1 METLLYR
8 WSTTLQIVSDLMI
21 VLFFIVLTRTLRRPE
36 LRLWLYAW
44 LANVAALGVTVAYWV
59 IKPETRLAAQTLT
72 AFYAFFKT
80 GFIILLFIGALGF
93 TRYAVSASLLR
104 KLTLATLVYALMLGF
119 LSVSVLS
126 LGMVQSSL
134 NATLFMLATWL
145 LLRTTPAGYAW
156 LAMGLAM
163 RGTFAAIEAGAYISR
178 FFEIPWA
185 DSALVN
191 SYLASHSSFDAAA
204 EWMIS
209 LGCVLMMYRA
219 IHDELK
225 DAKARLQSLVDHDD
239 LTGLMNRRSLI
250 PIMRN
255 AADNGATVLF
265 FDLNK
270 FKQIN
275 DTMGHQTGDA
285 CLKRFGAVLSAN
297 FRPSDHVI
305 RYAGD
310 EFIVVAPGMKPEDVS
325 ERIATARAQLNVA
338 GDKTP
343 PMRFSVGMSY
353 LEVNGEPEQAIRDAD
368 AAMYREKH
376 A

>member
-21 VLFFIVLTRTLRRPE
+21 ALFFIVLMRNLRRPE

-44 LANVAALGVTVAYWV
+44 LANVAALGVTVAYW
-59 IKPETRLAAQTLT
+59 ITKPETRVVARALT
-72 AFYAFFKT
+72 AGYSFFKT
-80 GFIILLFIGALGF
+80 SFIVLLIVGALGF
-93 TRYAVSASLLR
+93 TRYAVSGQRLRHLIMAALVFALL
-104 KLTLATLVYALMLGF
+104 LGF

-126 LGMVQSSL
+126 LGMVQSLL
-134 NATLFMLATWL
+134 NASLFLFAAWL
-145 LLRTTPAGYAW
+145 LVRTAPAGYAW
-156 LAMGLAM
+156 LAMGFAM
-163 RGTFAAIEAGAYISR
+163 RGVFAAIEAAAYIVR
-178 FFEIPWA
+178 FFDIPWT
-185 DSALVN
+185 DSDLIN

-225 DAKARLQSLVDHDD
+225 DAKARLQLLVEHDD

-250 PIMRN
+250 PIMRS
-255 AADNGATVLF
+255 AAENGATVLF
-265 FDLNK
+265 FDLND
-270 FKQIN
+270 FKGIN
-275 DTMGHQTGDA
+275 DTLGHQTGDA
-285 CLKRFGAVLSAN
+285 CLKRFGAVLTAN
-297 FRPSDHVI
+297 FRPEDHVI

-325 ERIATARAQLNVA
+325 ERIAQSRAQLNMA

-343 PMRFSVGMSY
+343 PMRFSVGLSY
-353 LEVNGEPEQAIRDAD
+353 LDVNGEPEKAIRDAD

>member
-21 VLFFIVLTRTLRRPE
+21 VLFFIVLTRSLRRPE
-36 LRLWLYAW
+36 LKLWLYAW

-59 IKPETRLAAQTLT
+59 IKPETRIVARALT
-72 AFYAFFKT
+72 AGYSFFKT
-80 GFIILLFIGALGF
+80 GFIILLIVGALGF
-93 TRYAVSASLLR
+93 TRHAVSSQLLR
-104 KLTLATLVYALMLGF
+104 RLAVAALVFALLLGF

-134 NATLFMLATWL
+134 NASLFLFATWL
-145 LLRTTPAGYAW
+145 VLRTAPAGHAW
-156 LAMGLAM
+156 LAMGFAL
-163 RGTFAAIEAGAYISR
+163 RGAFAAVEATAYMSR
-178 FFEIPWA
+178 FFEFSWA

-209 LGCVLMMYRA
+209 LGCVLMMYRV

-255 AADNGATVLF
+255 AAEKGATVLF
-265 FDLNK
+265 FDLNH

-275 DTMGHQTGDA
+275 DTLGHQTGDA

-297 FRPSDHVI
+297 FRPGDHVI

-310 EFIVVAPGMKPEDVS
+310 EFIVVAPNMKPEDVS
-325 ERIATARAQLNVA
+325 TRIDMARAQLNVA

-343 PMRFSVGMSY
+343 PMRFSVGVSY

-376 A
+376 R

>member
-8 WSTTLQIVSDLMI
+8 WSTTLQIVSDVMI

-36 LRLWLYAW
+36 LKLWLYAW
-44 LANVAALGVTVAYWV
+44 LANVAALGVTVTYWLV
-59 IKPETRLAAQTLT
+59 NPNTVAMARP
-72 AFYAFFKT
+72 FSVGYAFFKT
-80 GFIILLFIGALGF
+80 TFIILLIAGALDF
-93 TRYAVSASLLR
+93 TRHALGAA
-104 KLTLATLVYALMLGF
+104 KLGKIFGGIFLYALC
-119 LSVSVLS
+119 LSYFSISLVN
-126 LGMVQSSL
+126 LGMVQSML
-134 NATLFMLATWL
+134 NGVLFLSGAWL
-145 LLRTTPAGYAW
+145 VLHTAPAGQAW
-156 LAMGLAM
+156 LVMGLAL
-163 RGTFAAIEAGAYISR
+163 RGLFAVMEGVVYTGM
-178 FFEIPWA
+178 FFEVQWVSSPFV
-185 DSALVN
+185 SGF
-191 SYLASHSSFDAAA
+191 LASHSSFDAAA

-209 LGCVLMMYRA
+209 LGCALMMYRV
-219 IHDELK
+219 IHEELIT
-225 DAKARLQSLVDHDD
+225 AKARLQSLADHDD

-250 PIMRN
+250 PIMRE

-325 ERIATARAQLNVA
+325 GRIAAARDQLNVA
-338 GDKTP
+338 GEKTP
-343 PMRFSVGMSY
+343 PMRFSVGISY